1 MQIPPIASTD
11 RTCITPIFPTH
22 PNPHTGYGLH
32 WLRLQQGYSHELAF
46 RSILTKVA
54 VRLSGIARLNHY
66 IPNLDVNQTDMIIT
80 LQTAAWTLP
89 IHVSVKSSIKP
100 NLALGLTGSGSTLMG
115 WLEKN
120 EKHRLPCIIAFAYR
134 GRFSFFTP
142 SDVKKLS
149 SKRRSIAVL
158 GGDISDEDQLF
169 HLLKDVAAVATK
181 ASAEHIFL

>member
-1 MQIPPIASTD
+1 
-11 RTCITPIFPTH
+11 
-22 PNPHTGYGLH
+22 
-32 WLRLQQGYSHELAF
+32 
-46 RSILTKVA
+46 LTKVA

-100 NLALGLTGSGSTLMG
+100 NLALGPAASGSTLMG

-120 EKHRLPCIIAFAYR
+120 EKHCLPCIIAFACR

-142 SDVKKLS
+142 SDVRKLS
-149 SKRRSIAVL
+149 SKRQSIAVL

-169 HLLKDVAAVATK
+169 HLLKDVAALATK